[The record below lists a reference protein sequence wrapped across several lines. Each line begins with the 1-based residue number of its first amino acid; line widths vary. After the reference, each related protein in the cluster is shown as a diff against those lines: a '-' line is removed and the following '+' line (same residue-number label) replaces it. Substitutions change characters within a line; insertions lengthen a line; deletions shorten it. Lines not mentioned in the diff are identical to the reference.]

1 MSTES
6 FTYPGA
12 RWWKFEFHAHSP
24 ASLDFG
30 KGLRQQEIR
39 DQTTPE
45 EWLLA
50 YMRAGI
56 DCVAITDHNSGNC
69 VDSLKTALES
79 LKTHAEYRPLFLF
92 PGVEISANGGV
103 HVLALFDIGK
113 TTADIT
119 KLLGAV
125 RYRGTFGDS
134 NAVTESSLLDV
145 VTEIHDAGGLAL
157 PAHVDEPK
165 GALVELKG
173 NDLKQLFECHS
184 VIAMELRSTAFT
196 KPAFYEQSKMTWTEV
211 LGSDA
216 HHLNAADCPS
226 TISDP
231 RFPGSHFSWV
241 KMDTPSFE
249 GLRLALLDG
258 SPMSIRRSDENID
271 DPNRHA
277 ENIIEEITI
286 SEARYCGR
294 GKQLR
299 LQFNPWLNS
308 IIGGRGSGKSTI
320 VEFTR
325 LVLRREKELT
335 NKLAQEFSD
344 FARLPKNRDDKG
356 ALQVNTAIKLIYRKG
371 DARYQIH
378 WRNTGAGI
386 TPTIEEER
394 AGTWV
399 PAQGDITQ
407 RFKVRLF
414 SQRQVFAMAEQSE
427 ALLRIVDESEDV
439 KRFDWNDTWQQ
450 EETKFLSLTAKTRE
464 LAAKLAEEAKVQGE
478 LDDVLRRLKVFEGA
492 EHARVLKDYQ
502 RRQRQKRALD
512 QFTQQIA
519 NVQGRIRELANDI
532 LPTDL
537 DVSAFDSGDTADQDI
552 LLNAKD
558 AIEGVRKIQ
567 EALQAQADAASQ
579 NHARWNKDVQESRWA
594 LALKEANTAY
604 GSLTETLR
612 GNDAGDPTE
621 YSNLVQRRHLL
632 EQKQKAI
639 ADTKKTIATVQEQAE
654 ESLKQLQELRRK
666 LIKDRRA
673 FLNRVLKDNA
683 LVRIT
688 LQPYGRPLK
697 TIEVQF
703 RRLVNREDDSF
714 ASDILTEDET
724 EGFIAEIYTNLPDDQ
739 DQAAVLIEQRW
750 LATKN
755 LLLAAA
761 RGAAAPTLGQRFVN
775 FLNRLVP
782 EVLDRLRSWLPE
794 DSLTVEYS
802 PRGDAKDFRSV
813 EQGSP
818 GQKTAAILAFVLAY
832 GDEPIVLDQP
842 EDDLDNHLIYDLIVR
857 QLRNNKLRRQIIV
870 VTHNPNI
877 VVNGD
882 AEMVFAM
889 DNRSGQCWVNQTG
902 SLQDRSVRE
911 EICRV
916 MEGGKEAFAQRY
928 RRIAEGD
935 RYV

>member
-6 FTYPGA
+6 SKYPGA
-12 RWWKFEFHAHSP
+12 RWWKFEFHTHSP

-56 DCVAITDHNSGNC
+56 DCVAITDHNNGDW
-69 VDSLKTALES
+69 VDKLKAALEGLKTRAG
-79 LKTHAEYRPLFLF
+79 YRPLYLF
-92 PGVEISANGGV
+92 PGVEISASGGV
-103 HVLALFDIGK
+103 HILALFSADK

-119 KLLGAV
+119 QLLGAV
-125 RYRGTFGDS
+125 GYRGTRGNSD
-134 NAVTESSLLDV
+134 AVTERSLLDV
-145 VTEIHDAGGLAL
+145 VTEIHKAGGLAL
-157 PAHVDEPK
+157 PAHVDESR
-165 GALVELKG
+165 GLFAELSA
-173 NDLKQLFECHS
+173 NELKQLFECHW
-184 VIAMELRSTAFT
+184 VIAIELRDSGFA
-196 KPAFYEQSKMTWTEV
+196 KPASYERCKLTWTEV

-226 TISDP
+226 TVPNP

-258 SPMSIRRSDENID
+258 SPMSIRRSDENIG

-277 ENIIEEITI
+277 ENIIEEVSI
-286 SEARYCGR
+286 SEARYSGH
-294 GKQLR
+294 GEPLR

-308 IIGGRGSGKSTI
+308 IIGGRGSGKSTV
-320 VEFTR
+320 VEFMR

-335 NKLAQEFSD
+335 NNLAQEFAD
-344 FARLPKNRDDKG
+344 FARLPKSRDDKG
-356 ALQVNTAIKLIYRKG
+356 ALQDSTAIKLIYRKG
-371 DARYQIH
+371 SARYRIH
-378 WRNTGAGI
+378 WLNTGAGV

-394 AGTWV
+394 AGAWV
-399 PAQGDITQ
+399 PAQGDIAQ

-439 KRFDWNDTWQQ
+439 RRADWDDAWQQ

-464 LAAKLAEEAKVQGE
+464 LAARLAEEAKVQGE

-492 EHARVLKDYQ
+492 QHARVLKDYQ
-502 RRQRQKRALD
+502 RRQRQKRALA

-519 NVQGRIRELANDI
+519 NVQDRIRELANDI
-532 LPTDL
+532 LPADL
-537 DVSAFDSGDTADQDI
+537 DVSAFDSGHIVDQGI
-552 LLNAKD
+552 LLKAKD
-558 AIEGVRKIQ
+558 VIEDVRKIQ

-579 NHARWNKDVQESRWA
+579 NHSRWNKDVQESLWA
-594 LALKEANTAY
+594 LALEQANTAY

-612 GNDAGDPTE
+612 GYDAGDPTE
-621 YSNLVQRRHLL
+621 YSNLVQRRQLL

-673 FLNRVLKDNA
+673 FLNRVLKDNP

-688 LQPYGRPLK
+688 LQPYGRTLK
-697 TIEVQF
+697 TIEAQF
-703 RRLVNREDDSF
+703 RRLVNREDEWF

-724 EGFIAEIYTNLPDDQ
+724 GGFIAEIYRGLPGDI
-739 DQAAVLIEQRW
+739 DQAADLIEKRW
-750 LATKN
+750 LSTRR

-761 RGAAAPTLGQRFVN
+761 RGGAVPSLGQRFVN
-775 FLNRLVP
+775 FLTRLAP
-782 EVLDRLRSWLPE
+782 EVLDRLRSWQPE
-794 DSLTVEYS
+794 DSLAVEYS
-802 PRGDAKDFRSV
+802 PRGDGKDFRSV

-889 DNRSGQCWVNQTG
+889 DNRSGQCWVDQKG
-902 SLQDRSVRE
+902 SLQEGSVRE

-935 RYV
+935 KHV